1 MSRAAGQFNT
11 SVPASTSS
19 TVAIPK
25 VLGIET
31 EYGIAGGPDL
41 DPIVSSSIVVN
52 AYAQQARTRIN
63 WDFEGETPDLDAR
76 GLPGLSAF
84 APVVETHLANT
95 VLTNGARLYVD
106 HAHPEYSSPECR
118 TPLQA
123 TLYDCAGEE
132 VMRRAVQA
140 ANDALETSQAIT
152 LYKNNSD
159 GKGNSYGT
167 HENYLVGRSVDFSHI
182 VRAMVPHFVSRQI
195 VVGAGKVGAETEGAL
210 QHDPSF
216 QLSQRSEFFEEVV
229 GLETTL
235 KRPIINTRDEPH
247 ADAERFRRLHII
259 IGDANMSQFATLVK
273 LGSTALLLAV
283 LEDQGPD
290 VFPSPPR
297 NPVQAVRAFS
307 LDTSLKAVVT
317 CEDDAERSAWD
328 FQDQLW
334 HLANNFAQRDG
345 ADSVA
350 PIPEVALV
358 LLQWREMLDGVIG
371 DRSSVADR
379 VDWVAK
385 HRVLEGYQQR
395 YDLSPTD
402 AKLRVIDL
410 QYHDLRLERS
420 LSQRVG
426 LRRIFDVDEVRE
438 AVHNPPDSTRAY
450 FRGQCVA
457 RYPEQIV
464 AANWDCV
471 VFDLGAGPL
480 QRVPMMDPLR
490 GTADLTAHLLE
501 RCLTANDLL
510 DALDR

>member
-1 MSRAAGQFNT
+1 
-11 SVPASTSS
+11 
-19 TVAIPK
+19 

-31 EYGIAGGPDL
+31 EYGILGGPDL
-41 DPIVSSSIVVN
+41 DPIVSSSIIVN

-63 WDFEGETPDLDAR
+63 WDFEGETPELDAR

-106 HAHPEYSSPECR
+106 HAHPEFSSPECR
-118 TPLQA
+118 TPFEA

-132 VMRRAVQA
+132 VMRRALLA
-140 ANDALETSQAIT
+140 ANENLETHQAIA

-159 GKGNSYGT
+159 GKGNSYGC
-167 HENYLVGRSVDFSHI
+167 HENYLVSRDVEFGHI

-195 VVGAGKVGAETEGAL
+195 VVGAGKVGAETEPAL
-210 QHDPSF
+210 AAGVDF
-216 QLSQRSEFFEEVV
+216 QLSQRSEFFEEIV

-247 ADAERFRRLHII
+247 ADAERFRRLHVI
-259 IGDANMSQFATLVK
+259 IGDANMSQVATLVK
-273 LGSTALLLAV
+273 LGATAILLAA
-283 LEDQGPD
+283 LEDLGVD
-290 VFPSPPR
+290 AFPSAPR
-297 NPVQAVRAFS
+297 HPVQAVRAFS
-307 LDTSLKAVVT
+307 LDPTLATAVP
-317 CEDDAERSAWD
+317 CDDDKERTAWD
-328 FQDQLW
+328 LQDQLW
-334 HLANNFAQRDG
+334 HLANRYVERAG
-345 ADSVA
+345 AECVA
-350 PIPEVALV
+350 PSEQVATV
-358 LLQWREMLDGVIG
+358 LAQWRSMLDGVR
-371 DRSSVADR
+371 DDVDAVADR

-385 HRVLEGYQQR
+385 LRVVNGYRER
-395 YDLSPTD
+395 YDLAPGD
-402 AKLRVIDL
+402 ARLRVIDL
-410 QYHDLRLERS
+410 QYHDLRAERS

-426 LRRIFDVDEVRE
+426 LVRLFDSEQVRE

-471 VFDLGAGPL
+471 VFDLGTGPL

-490 GTADLTAHLLE
+490 GTAALTQHLLE
-501 RCLTANDLL
+501 RCVTADDLL

>member
-1 MSRAAGQFNT
+1 VS
-11 SVPASTSS
+11 
-19 TVAIPK
+19 IPK

-31 EYGIAGGPDL
+31 EYGILGGPDL
-41 DPIVSSSIVVN
+41 DPIVSSSIIVN
-52 AYAQQARTRIN
+52 AYAQRARTRIN
-63 WDFEGETPDLDAR
+63 WDFEGETPELDAR

-106 HAHPEYSSPECR
+106 HAHPEFSSPECR
-118 TPLQA
+118 TPLEA

-132 VMRRAVQA
+132 VMRRALVA
-140 ANDALETSQAIT
+140 ANENLETHQAIA

-159 GKGNSYGT
+159 GKGNSYGC
-167 HENYLVGRSVDFSHI
+167 HENYLVSRDVEFGHI

-195 VVGAGKVGAETEGAL
+195 VVGAGKVGAETEPAL
-210 QHDPSF
+210 AAGVDF
-216 QLSQRSEFFEEVV
+216 QLSQRSEFFEEIV

-247 ADAERFRRLHII
+247 ADAERFRRLHVI
-259 IGDANMSQFATLVK
+259 IGDANMSQVATLVK
-273 LGSTALLLAV
+273 LGATAILLAA
-283 LEDQGPD
+283 LEDLGVD
-290 VFPSPPR
+290 AFPSAPR
-297 NPVQAVRAFS
+297 HPVQAVRAFS
-307 LDTSLKAVVT
+307 LDPTLATAVP
-317 CEDDAERSAWD
+317 CDDDKERTAWD
-328 FQDQLW
+328 LQDQLW
-334 HLANNFAQRDG
+334 HLANRYVERAG
-345 ADSVA
+345 AECVA
-350 PIPEVALV
+350 PSEQVATV
-358 LLQWREMLDGVIG
+358 LAQWRSMLDGVR
-371 DRSSVADR
+371 DDVDAVADR

-385 HRVLEGYQQR
+385 LRVVNGYRER
-395 YDLSPTD
+395 YDLAPGD
-402 AKLRVIDL
+402 ARLRVIDL
-410 QYHDLRLERS
+410 QYHDLRAERS

-426 LRRIFDVDEVRE
+426 LVRLFDSEQVRE

-471 VFDLGAGPL
+471 VFDLGTGPL

-490 GTADLTAHLLE
+490 GTAALTQHLLE
-501 RCLTANDLL
+501 RCVTADDLL